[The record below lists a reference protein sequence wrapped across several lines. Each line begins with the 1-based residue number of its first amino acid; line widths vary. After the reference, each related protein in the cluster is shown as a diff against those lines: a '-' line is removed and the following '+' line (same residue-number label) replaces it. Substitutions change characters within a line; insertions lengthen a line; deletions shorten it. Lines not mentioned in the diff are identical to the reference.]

1 MDQSSSKT
9 QQTVKKYL
17 TPKKLL
23 VQWLVLKKVSHVGNY
38 FGIQAIL
45 YSGYY
50 NLL

>member
-1 MDQSSSKT
+1 MDQTSSKI

-23 VQWLVLKKVSHVGNY
+23 VQWLVLEKVSHAGNY
-38 FGIQAIL
+38 FGFQVI
-45 YSGYY
+45 YY

>member
-1 MDQSSSKT
+1 MAQSSSKI

-23 VQWLVLKKVSHVGNY
+23 AQWLVLEKVSHVGNY
-38 FGIQAIL
+38 FGFQVIL
-45 YSGYY
+45 YSSYY